1 MIEKL
6 AKLTGTSFDNV
17 ITNLRNK
24 IEDKDKQNEFT
35 KFIEDW
41 FEHQKRQKKV
51 NTPKMDSDEK
61 GTKPKSEIKVT
72 MTYPGPGGE
81 ERQHVIFCNQQ
92 TETSTFEQQNLAK
105 IAIHNP

>member
-17 ITNLRNK
+17 ITNLRIK

-41 FEHQKRQKKV
+41 FEHQKRQKKA
-51 NTPKMDSDEK
+51 NIPKIDSDEK

-81 ERQHVIFCNQQ
+81 ER
-92 TETSTFEQQNLAK
+92 
-105 IAIHNP
+105 